1 MVSVDQS
8 MLAVLGGVLAPL
20 FRPFGCGDWR
30 IVSALLCG
38 IGAKE
43 ATLSVLGVLFGEGTP
58 SGIGLALSV
67 SGILNARS
75 ALSLMVFYLFYFPCV
90 ATLVVQSRPRRLL
103 LPLLFAYAAAVV
115 VYWV

>member
-1 MVSVDQS
+1 
-8 MLAVLGGVLAPL
+8 MLLIDTVEVYAIFGTKFLQVHIVTTNEVLL
-20 FRPFGCGDWR
+20 
-30 IVSALLCG
+30 
-38 IGAKE
+38 
-43 ATLSVLGVLFGEGTP
+43 GEGTP
-58 SGIGLALSV
+58 SGIGLALSA

-90 ATLVVQSRPRRLL
+90 ATLVVQPRPRRLL